1 MISQGDASCVAAALD
16 KLERAVAQQRPDI
29 LPWFQRMKSARVGGL
44 ATSADYVVV
53 LDDLV
58 RGLQKSGAGGVV
70 KDTLTMAECPTA
82 YMIAVRLGTI
92 APS

>member
-16 KLERAVAQQRPDI
+16 KLEAAVAQQRPDI
-29 LPWFQRMKSARVGGL
+29 LPWFQRTKAAQVSGL
-44 ATSADYVVV
+44 VTNADYVTV
-53 LDDLV
+53 LDSLV

-70 KDTLTMAECPTA
+70 KSTLTMQQCPTA
-82 YMIAVRLGTI
+82 FMIAVRLGTI